1 MTNET
6 TTAIENKKSIRKEHG
21 DSSIQYK
28 IATAESKKQ
37 VKRDKLNKLNDDPDE
52 LSNLPPDKQFFR
64 ATKSLKTKN
73 KAGE

>member
-28 IATAESKKQ
+28 IAKAESKK
-37 VKRDKLNKLNDDPDE
+37 L
-52 LSNLPPDKQFFR
+52 KQQ
-64 ATKSLKTKN
+64 A
-73 KAGE
+73 